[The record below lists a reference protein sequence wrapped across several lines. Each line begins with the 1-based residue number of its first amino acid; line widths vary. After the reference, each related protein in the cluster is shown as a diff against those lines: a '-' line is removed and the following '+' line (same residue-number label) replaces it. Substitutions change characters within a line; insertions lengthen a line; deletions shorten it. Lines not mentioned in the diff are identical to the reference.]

1 MSQFKNL
8 IVAFILSAMVVIG
21 WQYFYAIPNAKK
33 VQIKQEKVEALKKA
47 NLIAQASLDKSES
60 INVTNH
66 ERIKILSDKLE
77 GSIYLHGARIDDLT
91 MLQYKE
97 TLAADSPNISLL
109 APSIS
114 KNSYFSSFGWISPDK
129 SVILPTS
136 STIWKADKTELTPSQ
151 PVILSWDNKNGLLFS
166 IKISMDDDYLF
177 TITQNVANYQNRE
190 IDIAPFGL
198 ISRVMH
204 NKNYPNTSVIHE
216 GALAM
221 LNGVLTEYK
230 YDEIEKKDKITF
242 DQSLG
247 GWLGIGDKYWLT
259 ALIPDQNTNIIANFS
274 ENNLDDEIEKFQI
287 DYVGHRITVSPSTT
301 VSYTQYFFAGAKV
314 IKILDKYEEEF
325 GFPKF
330 DRTVDFGWLYFLT
343 KPMFFALQMLFE
355 ITGNFGI
362 AIILLTVAIKI
373 ILFPLANKS
382 YVSMYRMKKLQPVI
396 NDIRKQYA
404 DDKMRFNQELMRIYR
419 NEKINPLSGC
429 MPLLIQIPVF
439 FALYKVL
446 FVSIEMRHAPFFG
459 WIKDLSA
466 QDPTSVFNLFG
477 MLPFTPPSMLQM
489 GIWPIIMGVTMYL
502 QQKMNPEPADPIQA
516 KVIKFL
522 PILFVVMF
530 FRFPAGLIIYWAC
543 NNLLSIMQQYL
554 LERSMKGSH

>member
-1 MSQFKNL
+1 
-8 IVAFILSAMVVIG
+8 
-21 WQYFYAIPNAKK
+21 
-33 VQIKQEKVEALKKA
+33 
-47 NLIAQASLDKSES
+47 
-60 INVTNH
+60 
-66 ERIKILSDKLE
+66 
-77 GSIYLHGARIDDLT
+77 
-91 MLQYKE
+91 
-97 TLAADSPNISLL
+97 
-109 APSIS
+109 
-114 KNSYFSSFGWISPDK
+114 
-129 SVILPTS
+129 
-136 STIWKADKTELTPSQ
+136 
-151 PVILSWDNKNGLLFS
+151 
-166 IKISMDDDYLF
+166 
-177 TITQNVANYQNRE
+177 
-190 IDIAPFGL
+190 
-198 ISRVMH
+198 
-204 NKNYPNTSVIHE
+204 
-216 GALAM
+216 
-221 LNGVLTEYK
+221 
-230 YDEIEKKDKITF
+230 
-242 DQSLG
+242 
-247 GWLGIGDKYWLT
+247 
-259 ALIPDQNTNIIANFS
+259 
-274 ENNLDDEIEKFQI
+274 
-287 DYVGHRITVSPSTT
+287 
-301 VSYTQYFFAGAKV
+301 
-314 IKILDKYEEEF
+314 
-325 GFPKF
+325 
-330 DRTVDFGWLYFLT
+330 
-343 KPMFFALQMLFE
+343 MFFALQMLFE